1 PCGRLFAARVVDEET
16 GEVVGEPGDV
26 IEPKHVKALKDIG
39 LATVDVRVVEKA
51 RILARKDEERD
62 AELVG
67 RIVARTYKHPDTKE
81 IVVKNDEKL
90 TSTVIQLLRKAGI
103 REIELVQID
112 AVDLTVIEAT
122 LSRDKTHSEEEAL
135 QEIYKTMKGGNLPSV
150 DAGRELVDR
159 MFFDPNRYDLKN
171 VGRYK
176 INRQLSISDED
187 IPLDTVCLTHRDFIE
202 TIRAVLEV
210 VKGEREIDDI
220 DHLGNRRVRSVGE
233 LLENQLSAGLSRM
246 VRVIR
251 DRMSTGDA
259 DELDLAT
266 LVNSRPISAVVRA
279 FFGSNQLSQF
289 MEQTNPLAELTHKR
303 RLSALGP
310 GGLTRERAGFEVR
323 DVHYSHYGRMC
334 PIETPEG
341 PNIGLISSLSTYGRI
356 NDYGFIE
363 TPYYRMKKGAVT
375 SEVKFLTASEEDHYV
390 IAQAGEPLDS
400 KGKIRDETLLARH
413 RDDFPMVA
421 REDIH
426 YMDVSPKQLVSA
438 AAALIPFLEHDD
450 ANRALMG
457 S

>member
-1 PCGRLFAARVVDEET
+1 
-16 GEVVGEPGDV
+16 
-26 IEPKHVKALKDIG
+26 
-39 LATVDVRVVEKA
+39 
-51 RILARKDEERD
+51 
-62 AELVG
+62 
-67 RIVARTYKHPDTKE
+67 
-81 IVVKNDEKL
+81 
-90 TSTVIQLLRKAGI
+90 
-103 REIELVQID
+103 
-112 AVDLTVIEAT
+112 
-122 LSRDKTHSEEEAL
+122 
-135 QEIYKTMKGGNLPSV
+135 
-150 DAGRELVDR
+150 
-159 MFFDPNRYDLKN
+159 
-171 VGRYK
+171 
-176 INRQLSISDED
+176 
-187 IPLDTVCLTHRDFIE
+187 
-202 TIRAVLEV
+202 
-210 VKGEREIDDI
+210 
-220 DHLGNRRVRSVGE
+220 VGE

-400 KGKIRDETLLARH
+400 TGMRRFWLATGTTSRWL
-413 RDDFPMVA
+413 RARTSITWTSPRSSWCPRLRLSFPSSSTTTPTE
-421 REDIH
+421 R
-426 YMDVSPKQLVSA
+426 
-438 AAALIPFLEHDD
+438 
-450 ANRALMG
+450 
-457 S
+457 

>member
-1 PCGRLFAARVVDEET
+1 
-16 GEVVGEPGDV
+16 
-26 IEPKHVKALKDIG
+26 
-39 LATVDVRVVEKA
+39 
-51 RILARKDEERD
+51 
-62 AELVG
+62 
-67 RIVARTYKHPDTKE
+67 
-81 IVVKNDEKL
+81 
-90 TSTVIQLLRKAGI
+90 
-103 REIELVQID
+103 
-112 AVDLTVIEAT
+112 
-122 LSRDKTHSEEEAL
+122 
-135 QEIYKTMKGGNLPSV
+135 
-150 DAGRELVDR
+150 
-159 MFFDPNRYDLKN
+159 
-171 VGRYK
+171 
-176 INRQLSISDED
+176 
-187 IPLDTVCLTHRDFIE
+187 
-202 TIRAVLEV
+202 
-210 VKGEREIDDI
+210 
-220 DHLGNRRVRSVGE
+220 
-233 LLENQLSAGLSRM
+233 M
-246 VRVIR
+246 VRVIK

-363 TPYYRMKKGAVT
+363 TPYYRLKKGVVT
-375 SEVKFLTASEEDHYV
+375 SDIEFLTASEEDNYI

-400 KGKIRDETLLARH
+400 TGKIMEQSLLARH
-413 RDDFPMVA
+413 RDDFPTVA
-421 REDIH
+421 REDIQ

-457 S
+457 SNMQRQAVPLVKTESPLVGTGIEHRVAVDSGAVTTAKHGGIVEDVDAHRITVRHSDTLDGSEAVDEYPLRKFQRTNQNTCINQRPMVRTG

>member
-1 PCGRLFAARVVDEET
+1 
-16 GEVVGEPGDV
+16 
-26 IEPKHVKALKDIG
+26 
-39 LATVDVRVVEKA
+39 
-51 RILARKDEERD
+51 
-62 AELVG
+62 
-67 RIVARTYKHPDTKE
+67 
-81 IVVKNDEKL
+81 
-90 TSTVIQLLRKAGI
+90 
-103 REIELVQID
+103 
-112 AVDLTVIEAT
+112 
-122 LSRDKTHSEEEAL
+122 
-135 QEIYKTMKGGNLPSV
+135 
-150 DAGRELVDR
+150 
-159 MFFDPNRYDLKN
+159 
-171 VGRYK
+171 
-176 INRQLSISDED
+176 
-187 IPLDTVCLTHRDFIE
+187 
-202 TIRAVLEV
+202 
-210 VKGEREIDDI
+210 DDI

-457 S
+457 SNMQRQAVPLIRTEAPLVGTGIEHRVAVDSGAVVTAMHGGVVEEVDARRIRIRHSDTLDGSEAVDEYPLRKFQRTNQNTCINQCPMVRIGQRVETGAVIADGPSTRDGELALGANLLVAFMPWEGYNFEDAILVSEKILKHDRLTS